1 MKWVDGWMDGWMD
14 GWVDGQWM
22 GKRRHRDDKEFW
34 PGNQG
39 RIHEGLRYVSWIL
52 KHLGNWR

>member
-1 MKWVDGWMDGWMD
+1 MDGWMD